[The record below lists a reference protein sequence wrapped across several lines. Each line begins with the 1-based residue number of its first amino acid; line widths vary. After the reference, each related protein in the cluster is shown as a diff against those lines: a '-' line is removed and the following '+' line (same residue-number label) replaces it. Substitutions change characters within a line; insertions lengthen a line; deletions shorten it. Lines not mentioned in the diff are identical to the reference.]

1 MQFFG
6 GFYEDL
12 YQPKD
17 YFLKKLYCIMR
28 ECFYESSENFDS
40 LKHEDSGNNRKL
52 VYKKNNRNMINR
64 RIYPYPFLLSH

>member
-1 MQFFG
+1 
-6 GFYEDL
+6 
-12 YQPKD
+12 
-17 YFLKKLYCIMR
+17 MR